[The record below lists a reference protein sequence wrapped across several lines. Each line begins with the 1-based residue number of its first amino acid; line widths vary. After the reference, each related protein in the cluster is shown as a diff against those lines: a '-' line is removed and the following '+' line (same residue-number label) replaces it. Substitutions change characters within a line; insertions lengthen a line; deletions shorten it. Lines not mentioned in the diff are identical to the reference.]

1 MVEWG
6 ALHALWEKWAS
17 ACVGYSDAGEPLK
30 AALLL
35 SGNLEPSS
43 RQFPLIVHQKGIKL
57 IPTDVRSLIKSVKQN
72 NLQADFFFIGA
83 SKYMVTSIHD
93 HWYCTR
99 CINTTNPAGE
109 GAIIVRTAAF
119 ILVTIYE
126 GSIGAASEAMAAT
139 DYLMDQLSRRNL

>member
-1 MVEWG
+1 MVEWA
-6 ALHALWEKWAS
+6 ALHGLWEKWAA

-35 SGNLEPSS
+35 SSNLGPPS
-43 RQFPLIVHQKGIKL
+43 RQLPHIVRQKGIKL
-57 IPTDVRSLIKSVKQN
+57 TPIDVRPLIDSVKQN
-72 NLQADFFFIGA
+72 NLQADFFFIGV
-83 SKYMVTSIHD
+83 SKYMVTSVHD
-93 HWYCTR
+93 HWYCAR

-109 GAIIVRTAAF
+109 GAIIVQTAAF

-139 DYLMDQLSRRNL
+139 DYLMDQLSNRNL